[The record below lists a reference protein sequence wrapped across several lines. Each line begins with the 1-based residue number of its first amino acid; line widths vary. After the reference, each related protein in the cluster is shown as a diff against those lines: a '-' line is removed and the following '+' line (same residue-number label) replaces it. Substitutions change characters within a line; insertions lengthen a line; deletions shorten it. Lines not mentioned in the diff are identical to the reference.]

1 VVGWGSTF
9 GPIYQAVKQ
18 AREEGLEVSH
28 LHLRHLSPL
37 PRNLGELLG
46 NFDQILVPEMNTGQ
60 LVTILRSAY
69 LVPAEGLNKVT
80 GKPFK
85 VSEILDAIRARMER

>member
-1 VVGWGSTF
+1 
-9 GPIYQAVKQ
+9 
-18 AREEGLEVSH
+18 
-28 LHLRHLSPL
+28 
-37 PRNLGELLG
+37 
-46 NFDQILVPEMNTGQ
+46 M
-60 LVTILRSAY
+60 TILRSAY